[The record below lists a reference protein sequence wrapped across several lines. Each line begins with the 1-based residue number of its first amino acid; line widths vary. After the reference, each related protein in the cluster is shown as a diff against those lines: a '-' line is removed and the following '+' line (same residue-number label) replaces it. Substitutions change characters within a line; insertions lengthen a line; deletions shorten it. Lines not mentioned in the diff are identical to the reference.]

1 MNTQTQTAADAYIE
15 NHFAAYEL
23 LDEIGAMVTDMPCP
37 DPDRDLGGFMPS
49 WGDVADLEAVL
60 ANLRR
65 ARDLMAQLA

>member
-1 MNTQTQTAADAYIE
+1 
-15 NHFAAYEL
+15 
-23 LDEIGAMVTDMPCP
+23 MVTDMPCP
-37 DPDRDLGGFMPS
+37 DPDRDLGGFMPG